1 MKNPLKNTP
10 DLHDRRG
17 LLKLAGLTSLSVAAR
32 AVVAAPAVPPL
43 GAAAGS
49 DKNSPKIAAVK
60 TYKFNVP
67 TGVKVTID
75 PNTGGAMSSAFKTWL
90 FVKIE
95 TDAGIHGWGEGSI
108 EWLSP
113 VVEAAIHEWRP
124 LLLGRNP
131 LDVAALCEDITD
143 RLPWKGGPV
152 IGTAIA
158 ALNMALYDIA
168 GKAWN
173 TPVYRILGGR
183 RRDRVKVYHGGLNFE
198 SVEKARRLARE
209 SVEAGTMGLKGN
221 PLEGRT
227 WPMDRRELEHC
238 AEIVG
243 AVREE
248 VGPDV
253 ELMLDTHGSPSPA
266 MSIAFAEMVAP
277 YRPLFLEEP
286 VKWGSVEALKE
297 VALKSPVPIATGE
310 KLFSYRDFKEVIDAR
325 ACAFLQPDVSH
336 SFGITNFV
344 AVSRLA
350 EEAQILMA
358 PHNAGGPVHFA
369 ALMQA
374 DAVVPNFLIQEVSL
388 EWFRRFDE
396 FVDHDFRLK
405 DGFVELSDRPG
416 LGIEVKEDVIA
427 ALPYDE
433 SMGYRQYR
441 NADGSW
447 KGW

>member
-1 MKNPLKNTP
+1 MIPRPLRP
-10 DLHDRRG
+10 AAAPLDRRG
-17 LLKLAGLTSLSVAAR
+17 LLKLAGLASLSPLARPVPSAAQ
-32 AVVAAPAVPPL
+32 AVSPRVKSRDAPR
-43 GAAAGS
+43 
-49 DKNSPKIAAVK
+49 ITAVK

-67 TGVKVTID
+67 TDIQVTID
-75 PNTGGAMSSAFKTWL
+75 PASGGAMSSAFKTWL

-95 TDAGIHGWGEGSI
+95 TDAGFHGWGEGSI

-113 VVEAAIHEWRP
+113 VVEAAIHEWEP

-168 GKAWN
+168 GKVWK
-173 TPVYRILGGR
+173 TPVYRLLGGR

-198 SVEKARRLARE
+198 SVDKARRLARA

-221 PLEGRT
+221 PLESRS
-227 WPMDRRELEHC
+227 WPMDRRELERC
-238 AEIVG
+238 VEIVR

-248 VGPDV
+248 VGPDI
-253 ELMLDTHGSPSPA
+253 ELMLDAHGSPTPA
-266 MSIAFAEMVAP
+266 LSIAFAEMVAP

-297 VALKSPVPIATGE
+297 VVMKSPVPIATGE
-310 KLFSYRDFKEVIDAR
+310 KLFSFRDFKEVIDAR
-325 ACAFLQPDVSH
+325 ACAFLQPDLSH

-344 AVSRLA
+344 EVSRLA

-369 ALMQA
+369 ALMQT
-374 DAVVPNFLIQEVSL
+374 DVVVPNFLIQEVSL
-388 EWFRRFDE
+388 AWFRRFDE
-396 FVDHDFRLK
+396 FVDHEFHLRN
-405 DGFVELSDRPG
+405 GFVELNDRPG
-416 LGIEVKEDVIA
+416 LGIEVKEEAIA

-433 SMGYRQYR
+433 SMAYRQYR
-441 NADGSW
+441 HADGSW

>member
-1 MKNPLKNTP
+1 MKTP
-10 DLHDRRG
+10 RMRTTSRLLQRRRFVQ
-17 LLKLAGLTSLSVAAR
+17 LAGLAWLPSSTKLRSATNRTDLQLSSRGDGPRITA
-32 AVVAAPAVPPL
+32 
-43 GAAAGS
+43 
-49 DKNSPKIAAVK
+49 IK

-67 TGVKVTID
+67 TGAPATKDT
-75 PNTGGAMSSAFKTWL
+75 NSGGPMSNAFKTWL

-95 TDAGIHGWGEGSI
+95 TDTGVYGWGEGSI

-113 VVEAAIHEWRP
+113 VVEETIHGWTP
-124 LLLGRNP
+124 LLIGRNP
-131 LDVAALCEDITD
+131 LDVRALCGDITD

-168 GKAWN
+168 GKVWK

-183 RRDRVKVYHGGLNFE
+183 RRNRIKVYHGGLNFE
-198 SVEKARRLARE
+198 SVEKSRRLARDA
-209 SVEAGTMGLKGN
+209 VEAGAIGLKGN
-221 PLEGRT
+221 PLELRT
-227 WPMDRRELEHC
+227 WPMDRRELKHC
-238 AEIVG
+238 AEIVR

-266 MSIAFAEMVAP
+266 LSIAFAEMVAP

-286 VKWGSVEALKE
+286 VKLGSIKALRE

-310 KLFSYRDFKEVIDAR
+310 KLFSFRDFKEVIDAR
-325 ACAFLQPDVSH
+325 ACAFLQPDISH
-336 SFGITNFV
+336 SFGITNFLEI
-344 AVSRLA
+344 SRLA

-369 ALMQA
+369 ALMQV
-374 DAVVPNFLIQEVSL
+374 DAVIPNFLIQEVSL
-388 EWFRRFDE
+388 QWFRRFGE
-396 FVDHDFRLK
+396 FVDHDFLLK
-405 DGFVELSDRPG
+405 DGFVQLSDRPG

-427 ALPYDE
+427 SMPYDE
-433 SMGYRQYR
+433 SMPYRQYR

>member
-1 MKNPLKNTP
+1 MNTRPLKTV
-10 DLHDRRG
+10 DGRLDRRDFFG
-17 LLKLAGLTSLSVAAR
+17 LAGVASLAVAAR
-32 AVVAAPAVPPL
+32 PAPTAAQAVAALRPD
-43 GAAAGS
+43 S
-49 DKNSPKIAAVK
+49 NSPKITAVK

-168 GKAWN
+168 GKAWK

-209 SVEAGTMGLKGN
+209 SVAAGTMGLKGN

-266 MSIAFAEMVAP
+266 LSIAFAEMVAP

-350 EEAQILMA
+350 EAAQILMA

-388 EWFRRFDE
+388 EWFRRFGE

-405 DGFVELSDRPG
+405 DGFVELNDRPG
-416 LGIEVKEDVIA
+416 LGVEVKEDVIA